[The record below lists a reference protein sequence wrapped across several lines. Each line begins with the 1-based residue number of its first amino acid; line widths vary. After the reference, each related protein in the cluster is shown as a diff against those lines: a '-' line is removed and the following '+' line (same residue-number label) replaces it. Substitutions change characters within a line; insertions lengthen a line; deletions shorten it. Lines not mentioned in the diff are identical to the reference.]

1 MGTNLPG
8 SNNAA
13 LIWCEAHMAQWANNF
28 AAIGLTSAQAL
39 DFSQRVINTR
49 STFTSVE
56 SIRADA
62 KAKTQEYA
70 VDAKDM
76 RSVASN
82 LVAIIKEFA
91 RTSSDPAAVYTIA
104 GLTAAD
110 PRSPANP
117 PSQPTALNA
126 TLDGTGNVTLGW
138 SGTGPTGTV
147 WIVSR
152 KLSTETS
159 FSQIGQGD
167 VATKSFTDTT
177 VTPGV
182 ASVAYVVEGVRG
194 SVSGP
199 VSGALNVY
207 FGSADGAAVITTQ
220 AA

>member
-8 SNNAA
+8 NNNAA
-13 LIWCEAHMAQWANNF
+13 LIWCEAHMGQWTTNF
-28 AAIGLTSAQAL
+28 AAIGLTSAQTI
-39 DFSQRVINTR
+39 DFSQRVVNTR
-49 STFTSVE
+49 ASFTSVE
-56 SIRADA
+56 TIRADA
-62 KAKTQEYA
+62 KAQTQEYNT
-70 VDAKDM
+70 DATDM

-91 RTSSDPAAVYTIA
+91 RTSSDPATVYTTA

-110 PRSPANP
+110 PRSPAAP

-126 TLDGTGNVTLGW
+126 TLDGTGHVTLGW
-138 SGTGPTGTV
+138 SATGPTGTV

-152 KLSTETS
+152 KLSTETG

-167 VATKSFTDTT
+167 AATKSFTDTS

-182 ASVAYVVEGVRG
+182 VSVAYVVQGVRG
-194 SVSGP
+194 SVTGI

-207 FGSADGAAVITTQ
+207 FGSADGAAVITSQ